1 MSTVFLVQ
9 AGHQSVMS
17 ESASLAQYELRV
29 YTLVLS
35 CAKLAI
41 EILSES
47 QGPWRRYEP
56 LSSLLDPDI
65 RPTDQ

>member
-1 MSTVFLVQ
+1 
-9 AGHQSVMS
+9 MS
-17 ESASLAQYELRV
+17 ESTSLAQDELRV